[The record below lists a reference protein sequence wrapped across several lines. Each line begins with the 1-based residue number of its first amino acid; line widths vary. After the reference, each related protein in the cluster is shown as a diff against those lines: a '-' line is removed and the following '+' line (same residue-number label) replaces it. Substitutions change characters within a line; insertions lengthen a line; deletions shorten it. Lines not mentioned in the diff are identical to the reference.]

1 MNRLVKQSLYF
12 GLFRSCGF
20 VVVGVIVI
28 LIGYIVLLGVG
39 KLSLDFLIQFPRVG
53 MSQGGIMPQI
63 VGTIYLMLLVLVIAI
78 PVGVLTAIYLVEY
91 QKNTLMQKIW
101 RVIIHNLAGVP
112 SIVYGLLGLGL
123 FIFALNLQAPGGNG
137 SLIAAGL
144 TLSILVLPI
153 IISAARESILA
164 IPSSLREASI
174 ALGATKWQT
183 VRHHVLPYAM
193 PGILTGVILSLSRAA
208 GETAPIILVGAAYY
222 LPDLPGS
229 LLSQFQALPY
239 HIYALATQTR
249 VAITGPSLYGAALVL
264 LMLVV
269 GMNIVAVVLRNK
281 YRKRYR
287 W

>member
-1 MNRLVKQSLYF
+1 MNRKLKQSIYF
-12 GLFRSCGF
+12 GLFRISGWA
-20 VVVGVIVI
+20 VVAAIAV
-28 LIGYIVLLGVG
+28 LIGYLLFYGIG
-39 KLSLDFLIQFPRVG
+39 AINWDFLTQAPRAG
-53 MSQGGIMPQI
+53 MSKGGIFPQLL
-63 VGTIYLMLLVLVIAI
+63 GTIYLMALVLIISI
-78 PVGVLTAIYLVEY
+78 PIGILSAVYLVEY
-91 QKNTLMQKIW
+91 QKNRFMKGVW
-101 RVIIHNLAGVP
+101 RIVVHNLAGVP
-112 SIVYGLLGLGL
+112 SVVYGLLGLGL
-123 FIFALNLQAPGGNG
+123 FVILLDMGA

-153 IISAARESILA
+153 IIASTREALLA
-164 IPSSLREASI
+164 IPPSLREASI

-222 LPDLPGS
+222 MPGLPDS
-229 LLSQFQALPY
+229 LFSAFQALPY

-249 VAITGPSLYGAALVL
+249 VALTGQSLYGSALVL

-269 GMNIVAVVLRNK
+269 GMNLVAIMLRNK
-281 YRKRYR
+281 YRKKYR

>member
-1 MNRLVKQSLYF
+1 MNRKLRQSLYF
-12 GLFRSCGF
+12 GFFRACGM
-20 VVVGVIVI
+20 VVVLALVV
-28 LIGYIVLLGVG
+28 LIGYLVYYGAGTI
-39 KLSLDFLIQFPRVG
+39 SWEFITEAPRMA

-63 VGTIYLMLLVLVIAI
+63 VGTLELMALVLVIAI
-78 PVGVLTAIYLVEY
+78 PVGVLSAVYLVEY
-91 QKNTLMQKIW
+91 QRNRFMKGVW
-101 RVIIHNLAGVP
+101 RIVVHNLAGVP
-112 SIVYGLLGLGL
+112 SVVYGLLGLGL
-123 FIFALNLQAPGGNG
+123 FVIALGMGA
-137 SLIAAGL
+137 SLIAASL

-153 IISAARESILA
+153 VIAATREALMA
-164 IPSSLREASI
+164 VPMSLREASV

-222 LPDLPGS
+222 LPDLPSS

-249 VAITGPSLYGAALVL
+249 VSLTGGSLYGSALVL
-264 LMLVV
+264 LLLVV
-269 GMNIVAVVLRNK
+269 GMNLAAIVLRNRYRKK
-281 YRKRYR
+281 YR

>member
-1 MNRLVKQSLYF
+1 MNRQLRQSVFF
-12 GLFRSCGF
+12 GLFRACGLA
-20 VVVGVIVI
+20 VVLALVV
-28 LIGYIVLLGVG
+28 LIGYLLFYGIG
-39 KLSLDFLIQFPRVG
+39 AIDWEFLTQAPRVG

-63 VGTIYLMLLVLVIAI
+63 LGTFYLMILVLVISI
-78 PVGVLTAIYLVEY
+78 PIGVLSAVYLVEY
-91 QKNTLMQKIW
+91 QRNRFMRGVW
-101 RVIIHNLAGVP
+101 RIVVHNLAGVP
-112 SIVYGLLGLGL
+112 SVVYGLLGLGL
-123 FIFALNLQAPGGNG
+123 FVILLDMGA

-153 IISAARESILA
+153 IIAATREALLA
-164 IPSSLREASI
+164 VPPSLREASV

-183 VRHHVLPYAM
+183 VWHHVLPYAM

-222 LPDLPGS
+222 MPGLPSS
-229 LLSQFQALPY
+229 LFSAFQALPY

-249 VAITGPSLYGAALVL
+249 IALTGANLYGSALVL
-264 LMLVV
+264 LALVV
-269 GMNIVAVVLRNK
+269 GMNIVAILLRNK